1 MVRLGFIIGFIATIG
16 VLLSGLAAYRV
27 HEQELTV
34 NGIAIARAIDVHAS
48 LVQDRLTEREL
59 LARVASGLF
68 RTPSVVKANMLQP
81 LRSSIYAFKT
91 DFVVAGWIARLK
103 PAELDAARAQLASA
117 GFPNP
122 AIRSDDDKPLG
133 TGAPDQPID
142 VLMDVEPRNKE
153 TAGLAG
159 RSYDQHPILGPM
171 LAQAMDSGKPVA
183 SDPLPLLR
191 SDGPIGLVLAAP
203 VLQEGEA
210 QPAGF
215 VTFSYELAP
224 LMLANDDLSLFSVV
238 LRDPR
243 NPEVE
248 LIANHQGSV
257 SSRLTAAD
265 GPPPSMVRTV
275 TFGGRDWSLGY
286 YAKTNAVK
294 RAEETAVVVA
304 AIGLALT
311 AIICGL
317 FGYVAYNNLRL
328 SREIQVRI
336 GFERRL
342 TAVIDE
348 LNHRVKNI
356 LAVIQSIVTRTLR
369 HGSDIDVA
377 RELLIGRIH
386 AMSNVVSLL
395 SESQWQGVKLKGL
408 FEARAIP
415 HAERIAV
422 SGPDIAVS
430 ARAAQSLSLLFFELA
445 SHSDEGL
452 SLVGKHPHIVA
463 HWDVTGEEPD
473 TIFHFRWEE
482 FNTSEATRRA
492 DSDFGLILLDR
503 VAPEALG
510 GVSKRYF
517 TDVSYV
523 YELTAPMETVVDMTE
538 RDRTEQFA
546 IAPRRAAM
554 TGQPSSLRKQALPY
568 HAMSEVGKGWS
579 DADYHNDWGY
589 GPACAGTTNINRSS
603 ASAATQSTP
612 QSKLEVL
619 RRLRSS
625 Q

>member
-1 MVRLGFIIGFIATIG
+1 MVRLGFITGFIALIG

-27 HEQELTV
+27 HDQELTV
-34 NGIAIARAIDVHAS
+34 EGIALARAIDVNAS

-68 RTPSVVKANMLQP
+68 RSPSVVKANMLQP

-91 DFVVAGWIARLK
+91 DFVLAGWVARLR
-103 PAELDAARAQLASA
+103 PEELEAARAQLANA

-122 AIRSDDDKPLG
+122 TIRNFDDTPLDLAAITHPVE
-133 TGAPDQPID
+133 
-142 VLMDVEPRNKE
+142 VLMDVEPRSDQAKD
-153 TAGLAG
+153 LAG
-159 RSYDQHPILGPM
+159 RTLDQHPILGPM
-171 LAQAMDSGKPVA
+171 LMRAMTENKSVA
-183 SDPLPLLR
+183 SNPMPLLR
-191 SDGPIGLVLAAP
+191 PDGPIGLVLAAP

-210 QPAGF
+210 QAAGF

-224 LMLANDDLSLFSVV
+224 LMLANDDLSLFSVA
-238 LRDPR
+238 LKDPDTDNGELVANDQGLVVSR
-243 NPEVE
+243 TANP
-248 LIANHQGSV
+248 Q
-257 SSRLTAAD
+257 TAA
-265 GPPPSMVRTV
+265 SAVTRTV
-275 TFGGRDWSLGY
+275 AFGGRDWSLTY
-286 YAKTNAVK
+286 YAKTDATL
-294 RAEETAVVVA
+294 RARQTAAIVA

-311 AIICGL
+311 AIVCGL

-328 SREIQVRI
+328 SREIQARI

-356 LAVIQSIVTRTLR
+356 LAVIQSIITRTLR

-415 HAERIAV
+415 HADRIAIT
-422 SGPDIAVS
+422 GPDITVS

-452 SLVGKHPHIVA
+452 SLVGKHPHIMA
-463 HWDVTGEEPD
+463 HWEVNGEKAD
-473 TIFHFRWEE
+473 AIFHFRWEE
-482 FNTSEATRRA
+482 FNTSAATRRA
-492 DSDFGLILLDR
+492 DSDFGVILLDR

-510 GVSKRYF
+510 GTSKRYF

-523 YELTAPMETVVDMTE
+523 YELTAPMDTVVDMSE
-538 RDRTEQFA
+538 RDRTEQFS
-546 IAPRRAAM
+546 APLKPVR
-554 TGQPSSLRKQALPY
+554 
-568 HAMSEVGKGWS
+568 
-579 DADYHNDWGY
+579 
-589 GPACAGTTNINRSS
+589 
-603 ASAATQSTP
+603 
-612 QSKLEVL
+612 
-619 RRLRSS
+619 
-625 Q
+625 

>member
-1 MVRLGFIIGFIATIG
+1 MVRLGFIIGFIGLIG
-16 VLLSGLAAYRV
+16 VLFSGLAAYRV
-27 HEQELTV
+27 HNQELMLE
-34 NGIAIARAIDVHAS
+34 GIAMARAIDVHAT

-68 RTPSVVKANMLQP
+68 RAPSVIKANMLQP

-91 DFVVAGWIARLK
+91 DFVVASWFARLQ
-103 PAELDAARAQLASA
+103 PNELDAASRELANEK
-117 GFPNP
+117 FPNP
-122 AIRSDDDKPLG
+122 AIRSFD
-133 TGAPDQPID
+133 DQPLDVRSLDRAED
-142 VLMDVEPRNKE
+142 VLMDVEPRNAD
-153 TAGLAG
+153 TTGFPG
-159 RSYDQHPILGPM
+159 RSYDRHPILGPM
-171 LAQAMDSGKPVA
+171 FERAMAEGKPVA
-183 SDPLPLLR
+183 SDPMPLLR
-191 SDGPIGLVLAAP
+191 ADGSVGIVLAAP
-203 VLQEGEA
+203 VLQESGT
-210 QPAGF
+210 QTAGF
-215 VTFSYELAP
+215 VTFSYDLAP
-224 LMLANDDLSLFSVV
+224 LMLFNDDLSLFSVV
-238 LRDPR
+238 LKDPR
-243 NPEVE
+243 NVGQE
-248 LIANHQGSV
+248 LIAISRDNIVSRVVGSE
-257 SSRLTAAD
+257 SAA
-265 GPPPSMVRTV
+265 PSMVRKV
-275 TFGGRDWSLGY
+275 GFGGRDWSLAY
-286 YAKTNAVK
+286 YARNSAVT
-294 RAEETAVVVA
+294 RAQQTAAIVA

-311 AIICGL
+311 GIVCGL

-422 SGPDIAVS
+422 SGPDIVVS

-463 HWDVTGEEPD
+463 HWEVTGEEPGS
-473 TIFHFRWEE
+473 IFSFRWEE

-510 GVSKRYF
+510 GASKRYF

-523 YELTAPMETVVDMTE
+523 YELTAPMDTVVDMTE
-538 RDRTEQFA
+538 RDRTEQLS
-546 IAPRRAAM
+546 APVTRGR
-554 TGQPSSLRKQALPY
+554 
-568 HAMSEVGKGWS
+568 
-579 DADYHNDWGY
+579 
-589 GPACAGTTNINRSS
+589 
-603 ASAATQSTP
+603 
-612 QSKLEVL
+612 
-619 RRLRSS
+619 
-625 Q
+625 

>member
-1 MVRLGFIIGFIATIG
+1 MLRFIAAAAVAKYLSIFVANTSSLSERVVRLGLITGFIALIG
-16 VLLSGLAAYRV
+16 VLFSGLAAYRV
-27 HEQELTV
+27 HDQELTV
-34 NGIAIARAIDVHAS
+34 DGIALARAIDVHAS

-68 RTPSVVKANMLQP
+68 RSPSVIKANMLQP

-91 DFVVAGWIARLK
+91 DFVVASWIARLQ
-103 PAELDAARAQLASA
+103 PEELEAAHAELAAA

-122 AIRSDDDKPLG
+122 TIRSFDDAPLD
-133 TGAPDQPID
+133 TPTLQRPLD
-142 VLMDVEPRNKE
+142 VLMDVEPRNQE
-153 TAGLAG
+153 MSAFPG
-159 RSYDQHPILGPM
+159 RCFDQHPILGPM
-171 LAQAMDSGKPVA
+171 LAMAMAAGKPVA
-183 SDPLPLLR
+183 SDPVPLLR

-203 VLQEGEA
+203 VLQNGDA
-210 QPAGF
+210 SPAGF

-238 LRDPR
+238 LKDPR
-243 NPEVE
+243 SDNGE
-248 LIANHQGSV
+248 LIENDRGVVISRTTSPQGPTPSV
-257 SSRLTAAD
+257 T
-265 GPPPSMVRTV
+265 RTV

-286 YAKTNAVK
+286 YAKTNTVT
-294 RAEETAVVVA
+294 RARQTATIVA

-311 AIICGL
+311 TIVCGL

-422 SGPDIAVS
+422 SGPDITVS

-463 HWDVTGEEPD
+463 HWEVTGEESGP
-473 TIFHFRWEE
+473 IFYFRWEE
-482 FNTSEATRRA
+482 FNTSAATRRA
-492 DSDFGLILLDR
+492 DSDFGVILLDR

-510 GVSKRYF
+510 GTSKRYF

-523 YELTAPMETVVDMTE
+523 YELTAPMETVVDMSE
-538 RDRTEQFA
+538 RDRTEQFS
-546 IAPRRAAM
+546 APLK
-554 TGQPSSLRKQALPY
+554 P
-568 HAMSEVGKGWS
+568 VG
-579 DADYHNDWGY
+579 
-589 GPACAGTTNINRSS
+589 
-603 ASAATQSTP
+603 
-612 QSKLEVL
+612 
-619 RRLRSS
+619 
-625 Q
+625 

>member
-1 MVRLGFIIGFIATIG
+1 MVRLGFIIGFIALIG

-27 HEQELTV
+27 HDQELTV
-34 NGIAIARAIDVHAS
+34 DGIAMARAIDVHAS

-68 RTPSVVKANMLQP
+68 HTPSVIKANMLQP

-91 DFVVAGWIARLK
+91 DFVVAAWIARLK
-103 PAELDAARAQLASA
+103 PSELDAARAELASA
-117 GFPNP
+117 GFSNP
-122 AIRSDDDKPLG
+122 TIRNFDDKPRDTRSL
-133 TGAPDQPID
+133 DKPID
-142 VLMDVEPRNKE
+142 VLMDVEPRNAE
-153 TAGLAG
+153 TMTFPG
-159 RSYDQHPILGPM
+159 RSLDQHPILGPM
-171 LAQAMDSGKPVA
+171 FTRAMTDGKPVA
-183 SDPLPLLR
+183 SDPIPVLR
-191 SDGPIGLVLAAP
+191 RDGPIGLVLAAP
-203 VLQEGEA
+203 VLQDGGA
-210 QPAGF
+210 SPAGF

-238 LRDPR
+238 LKDPR
-243 NPEVE
+243 STDGE
-248 LIANHQGSV
+248 LIANDQGIV
-257 SSRLTAAD
+257 TSRTVNPD
-265 GPPPSMVRTV
+265 GPPPSATRTV

-286 YAKTNAVK
+286 YAKTNALK
-294 RAEETAVVVA
+294 RAQQTAAVVA

-311 AIICGL
+311 GIVCGL

-463 HWDVTGEEPD
+463 HWEVTGEDPD
-473 TIFHFRWEE
+473 TTFHFRWEE
-482 FNTSEATRRA
+482 FNTSAATRRE
-492 DSDFGLILLDR
+492 DSDFGVILLDR

-510 GVSKRYF
+510 GISKRYF

-523 YELTAPMETVVDMTE
+523 YELTAPMETVVDLTE
-538 RDRTEQFA
+538 RDRTEQLS
-546 IAPRRAAM
+546 RR
-554 TGQPSSLRKQALPY
+554 
-568 HAMSEVGKGWS
+568 
-579 DADYHNDWGY
+579 
-589 GPACAGTTNINRSS
+589 
-603 ASAATQSTP
+603 
-612 QSKLEVL
+612 
-619 RRLRSS
+619 
-625 Q
+625 

>member
-1 MVRLGFIIGFIATIG
+1 VVRLGFIIGFIALIG
-16 VLLSGLAAYRV
+16 VSLSGLAAWRV
-27 HEQELTV
+27 HDQELAV
-34 NGIAIARAIDVHAS
+34 DGIALARAIDVHAS

-68 RTPSVVKANMLQP
+68 RAPSVIKANMLQP

-91 DFVVAGWIARLK
+91 DFVVASWIARLK
-103 PAELDAARAQLASA
+103 PSELDAARAELAGA

-122 AIRSDDDKPLG
+122 TIRNFDDTPLPAG
-133 TGAPDQPID
+133 SFDRSLD
-142 VLMDVEPRNKE
+142 VLMDVEPRNTE
-153 TAGLAG
+153 TMAFAG
-159 RSYDQHPILGPM
+159 RALDRQPILGPT
-171 LAQAMDSGKPVA
+171 LAQAMTDGKPVA
-183 SDPLPLLR
+183 SDPITLLR
-191 SDGPIGLVLAAP
+191 ANGPVGLVLAAP
-203 VLQEGEA
+203 VLQDGDDA
-210 QPAGF
+210 APAGF

-224 LMLANDDLSLFSVV
+224 LMLANDDLSLFAVV
-238 LRDPR
+238 LKDPR
-243 NPEVE
+243 SADGE
-248 LIANHQGSV
+248 LIADHQGIVTTRTV
-257 SSRLTAAD
+257 SQQ
-265 GPPPSMVRTV
+265 GPAPSMMRTV
-275 TFGGRDWSLGY
+275 MFGGRDWSLGY
-286 YAKTNAVK
+286 YAKTNASM
-294 RAEETAVVVA
+294 RAQQTAGIVA
-304 AIGLALT
+304 AIGIALT
-311 AIICGL
+311 GIICGL
-317 FGYVAYNNLRL
+317 FGYVAYNTLRL

-369 HGSDIDVA
+369 HGSDIDIA

-463 HWDVTGEEPD
+463 HWEVSGEAPD
-473 TIFHFRWEE
+473 TILFHFRWEE
-482 FNTSEATRRA
+482 FNTSAATRRE

-510 GVSKRYF
+510 GVSKRFF

-523 YELTAPMETVVDMTE
+523 YELTAPMETVIDMTE
-538 RDRTEQFA
+538 RDRTEQLS
-546 IAPRRAAM
+546 APV
-554 TGQPSSLRKQALPY
+554 K
-568 HAMSEVGKGWS
+568 KG
-579 DADYHNDWGY
+579 
-589 GPACAGTTNINRSS
+589 R
-603 ASAATQSTP
+603 
-612 QSKLEVL
+612 
-619 RRLRSS
+619 
-625 Q
+625 

>member
-1 MVRLGFIIGFIATIG
+1 VVRLGFIIGFIALIG

-27 HEQELTV
+27 HDQELALD
-34 NGIAIARAIDVHAS
+34 GIAMARAIDVHAS

-68 RTPSVVKANMLQP
+68 RAPSVIKANMLQP

-91 DFVVAGWIARLK
+91 DFVVANWVARLK
-103 PAELDAARAQLASA
+103 PGELEAAQAELGSA
-117 GFPNP
+117 GFSNP
-122 AIRSDDDKPLG
+122 KIRSFEDQPLD
-133 TGAPDQPID
+133 TRALDQPID
-142 VLMDVEPRNKE
+142 VLMDVEPRNAE
-153 TAGLAG
+153 TMDFPG
-159 RSYDQHPILGPM
+159 RSLDQDPTLGPM
-171 LAQAMDSGKPVA
+171 LARALADGKPVA
-183 SDPLPLLR
+183 SDPVPLLR
-191 SDGPIGLVLAAP
+191 PNGPIGLVLAAP
-203 VLQEGEA
+203 VLQESAA

-224 LMLANDDLSLFSVV
+224 LMLTNDDLSLFSVV
-238 LRDPR
+238 LKDPR
-243 NPEVE
+243 NPNGE
-248 LIANHQGSV
+248 LIANDQGIV
-257 SSRLTAAD
+257 ASRAASPD
-265 GPPPSMVRTV
+265 GPAPSMTRTV

-286 YAKTNAVK
+286 YAKTNALR
-294 RAEETAVVVA
+294 RAQQTAAVVA

-311 AIICGL
+311 GIICGL

-369 HGSDIDVA
+369 HGADIDVA

-463 HWDVTGEEPD
+463 HWEVTGEDPD
-473 TIFHFRWEE
+473 TTFNFRWEE
-482 FNTSEATRRA
+482 FNTSAATRRE
-492 DSDFGLILLDR
+492 DSDFGVILLDR

-510 GVSKRYF
+510 GISKRYF

-546 IAPRRAAM
+546 VPAKSRR
-554 TGQPSSLRKQALPY
+554 
-568 HAMSEVGKGWS
+568 
-579 DADYHNDWGY
+579 
-589 GPACAGTTNINRSS
+589 
-603 ASAATQSTP
+603 
-612 QSKLEVL
+612 
-619 RRLRSS
+619 
-625 Q
+625 

>member
-1 MVRLGFIIGFIATIG
+1 VVRLGFIIGFIAFIG

-27 HEQELTV
+27 HDQELTV
-34 NGIAIARAIDVHAS
+34 EGIALARAIDVHAS

-68 RTPSVVKANMLQP
+68 HAPSVIKADMLQP
-81 LRSSIYAFKT
+81 LRTSIYAFKT
-91 DFVVAGWIARLK
+91 DFVVAGWIARLQ
-103 PAELDAARAQLASA
+103 PGELAAARKELASA
-117 GFPNP
+117 GFSDPT
-122 AIRSDDDKPLG
+122 IRSFDDSPRDTQSL
-133 TGAPDQPID
+133 DEPID
-142 VLMDVEPRNKE
+142 VLMDVEPRNAL
-153 TAGLAG
+153 TIAFPG
-159 RSYDQHPILGPM
+159 RSFDQQPILGPM
-171 LAQAMDSGKPVA
+171 FAQAMTNGKPVA
-183 SDPLPLLR
+183 SDPLPLMR
-191 SDGPIGLVLAAP
+191 PDGPMGIVLAAP
-203 VLQEGEA
+203 VLQEGDTS
-210 QPAGF
+210 PVGF

-238 LRDPR
+238 LKDPR
-243 NPEVE
+243 SADSE
-248 LIANHQGSV
+248 LIANDQGIV
-257 SSRLTAAD
+257 TSRTATHD
-265 GPPPSMVRTV
+265 GPPPSMTRTV

-286 YAKTNAVK
+286 YAKINAAR
-294 RAEETAVVVA
+294 RANQTAAIVA

-311 AIICGL
+311 GIVGGL

-463 HWDVTGEEPD
+463 HWEVTGEDPES
-473 TIFHFRWEE
+473 TFHFRWEE
-482 FNTSEATRRA
+482 FNTSAATRRE
-492 DSDFGLILLDR
+492 DSDFGVILLDR

-510 GVSKRYF
+510 GTSKRYF

-523 YELTAPMETVVDMTE
+523 YELTAPMETVIDMTE
-538 RDRTEQFA
+538 RDRTEQLSVMPKA
-546 IAPRRAAM
+546 VR
-554 TGQPSSLRKQALPY
+554 
-568 HAMSEVGKGWS
+568 
-579 DADYHNDWGY
+579 
-589 GPACAGTTNINRSS
+589 
-603 ASAATQSTP
+603 
-612 QSKLEVL
+612 
-619 RRLRSS
+619 
-625 Q
+625 

>member
-1 MVRLGFIIGFIATIG
+1 VVRLGFIIGLIALIG
-16 VLLSGLAAYRV
+16 ALLSGLAAYRV
-27 HEQELTV
+27 HEQELAID
-34 NGIAIARAIDVHAS
+34 GIALARAIDVHAS

-68 RTPSVVKANMLQP
+68 RAPSVIKANMLQP

-91 DFVVAGWIARLK
+91 DFVIAAWIARLK
-103 PAELDAARAQLASA
+103 PAELDAASKELAAA

-122 AIRSDDDKPLG
+122 AIRSYDDKPIDTHAINKPL
-133 TGAPDQPID
+133 D
-142 VLMDVEPRNKE
+142 VLMDLEPRNNV
-153 TAGLAG
+153 TRTFAG
-159 RSYDQHPILGPM
+159 RAVDDYPAVGAM
-171 LAQAMDSGKPVA
+171 LSRAAIEGKPIA
-183 SDPLPLLR
+183 SDPFNLLR
-191 SDGPIGLVLAAP
+191 PDGPIGLALAAP
-203 VLQEGEA
+203 VVQEGA
-210 QPAGF
+210 SAPAGF

-224 LMLANDDLSLFSVV
+224 LMLTNDDLSLFSVA
-238 LRDPR
+238 LKDPR
-243 NPEVE
+243 SADAE
-248 LIANHQGSV
+248 LVANDRGVV
-257 SSRLTAAD
+257 SSRQVTADA
-265 GPPPSMVRTV
+265 PAPSAVRPV
-275 TFGGRDWSLGY
+275 TFGNRDWSLSY
-286 YAKTNAVK
+286 YAKTNAAR
-294 RAEETAVVVA
+294 RAEQTAAIVG

-311 AIICGL
+311 GIVCGL

-386 AMSNVVSLL
+386 AMANVVSLL
-395 SESQWQGVKLKGL
+395 SESQWQGVKLRGL

-415 HAERIAV
+415 HADRIAV

-463 HWDVTGEEPD
+463 KWEITGEGPD
-473 TIFHFRWEE
+473 AVFTFRWEE

-510 GVSKRYF
+510 GTSKRYF
-517 TDVSYV
+517 TDASYV
-523 YELTAPMETVVDMTE
+523 YELTAPMETVVDMNE
-538 RDRTEQFA
+538 RDRTEQ
-546 IAPRRAAM
+546 ISAPVR
-554 TGQPSSLRKQALPY
+554 TGR
-568 HAMSEVGKGWS
+568 
-579 DADYHNDWGY
+579 
-589 GPACAGTTNINRSS
+589 
-603 ASAATQSTP
+603 
-612 QSKLEVL
+612 
-619 RRLRSS
+619 
-625 Q
+625 

>member
-1 MVRLGFIIGFIATIG
+1 MVRLGFIIGFIALVG

-27 HEQELTV
+27 HDQELTV
-34 NGIAIARAIDVHAS
+34 DGIALARAIDVHAS

-68 RTPSVVKANMLQP
+68 RVPSVIKANMLQP
-81 LRSSIYAFKT
+81 LRSSIYTFKT
-91 DFVVAGWIARLK
+91 DFVVASWIARLK
-103 PAELDAARAQLASA
+103 PDELEAARAELASS

-122 AIRSDDDKPLG
+122 TIRRFDDQPLD
-133 TGAPDQPID
+133 PQSLDQPID
-142 VLMDVEPRNKE
+142 VVMDVEPKSAE
-153 TAGLAG
+153 TMAFPG
-159 RSYDQHPILGPM
+159 RSYDQNSVLGPT
-171 LAQAMDSGKPVA
+171 LARAMSEAKPVA
-183 SDPLPLLR
+183 SDPIPLLR
-191 SDGPIGLVLAAP
+191 PNGPIGLVLAAP
-203 VLQEGEA
+203 VLQEGVA
-210 QPAGF
+210 APAGF

-224 LMLANDDLSLFSVV
+224 LMLTNDDLSLFSVV
-238 LRDPR
+238 LKDPRDP
-243 NPEVE
+243 NSE
-248 LIANHQGSV
+248 LIANDRGVVTTRTITQEM
-257 SSRLTAAD
+257 
-265 GPPPSMVRTV
+265 PPPSIIRTV

-286 YAKTNAVK
+286 YAKTNAAI
-294 RAEETAVVVA
+294 RAQQTAAVVA

-311 AIICGL
+311 GIVCGL

-463 HWDVTGEEPD
+463 HWEVTGEDND
-473 TIFHFRWEE
+473 TTFRFRWEE
-482 FNTSEATRRA
+482 FNTSAATRRE

-510 GVSKRYF
+510 GTSKRYF

-523 YELTAPMETVVDMTE
+523 YELIAPMETVVDMTE
-538 RDRTEQFA
+538 RDRTEQFS
-546 IAPRRAAM
+546 APLKPGR
-554 TGQPSSLRKQALPY
+554 
-568 HAMSEVGKGWS
+568 
-579 DADYHNDWGY
+579 
-589 GPACAGTTNINRSS
+589 
-603 ASAATQSTP
+603 
-612 QSKLEVL
+612 
-619 RRLRSS
+619 
-625 Q
+625 

>member
-1 MVRLGFIIGFIATIG
+1 MVRLGFIIGLIALIG
-16 VLLSGLAAYRV
+16 VSLSGLAAYRI
-27 HEQELTV
+27 HDQELTV
-34 NGIAIARAIDVHAS
+34 DGIALARAIDVHAS

-68 RTPSVVKANMLQP
+68 RTPSVIKANMLEP

-91 DFVVAGWIARLK
+91 DFVVASWVARLK
-103 PAELDAARAQLASA
+103 PSDLEAAHAELEST
-117 GFPNP
+117 GFSNP
-122 AIRSDDDKPLG
+122 TIRNFDDSPMDTQSLDK
-133 TGAPDQPID
+133 PID
-142 VLMDVEPRNKE
+142 VLMDLEPRDAE
-153 TAGLAG
+153 TSAFPG
-159 RSYDQHPILGPM
+159 RSLDQSPILGPM
-171 LAQAMDSGKPVA
+171 FAQAMTDGKPVA
-183 SDPLPLLR
+183 SDPIPLLR
-191 SDGPIGLVLAAP
+191 SDGPVGLVLAAP
-203 VLQEGEA
+203 VLQAGDDP
-210 QPAGF
+210 PAGF

-224 LMLANDDLSLFSVV
+224 LMLTNDDMSLFSVV
-238 LRDPR
+238 LKDPR
-243 NPEVE
+243 SSGGE
-248 LIANHQGSV
+248 LVANDQGV
-257 SSRLTAAD
+257 VTSRPASAQ
-265 GPPPSMVRTV
+265 GPAPSMTRTV

-286 YAKTNAVK
+286 YAKTNAVR
-294 RAEETAVVVA
+294 RAQQTAAIVA

-311 AIICGL
+311 SIVCGL

-369 HGSDIDVA
+369 HGADVDIA

-395 SESQWQGVKLKGL
+395 SESQWQGVKLRGL

-463 HWDVTGEEPD
+463 HWEVAGEPSEA
-473 TIFHFRWEE
+473 TFHFRWEE
-482 FNTSEATRRA
+482 FNTSAATRRE
-492 DSDFGLILLDR
+492 DSDFGVILLDR

-510 GVSKRYF
+510 GTSKRYF

-523 YELTAPMETVVDMTE
+523 YELTAPMETVIDMTE
-538 RDRTEQFA
+538 RDRTEQLS
-546 IAPRRAAM
+546 APPKAVR
-554 TGQPSSLRKQALPY
+554 
-568 HAMSEVGKGWS
+568 
-579 DADYHNDWGY
+579 
-589 GPACAGTTNINRSS
+589 
-603 ASAATQSTP
+603 
-612 QSKLEVL
+612 
-619 RRLRSS
+619 
-625 Q
+625 

>member
-1 MVRLGFIIGFIATIG
+1 MAVSAAVRWLFSLFANAFCLSERVVRLGLITGFIALIG

-27 HEQELTV
+27 HDQELTV
-34 NGIAIARAIDVHAS
+34 DGIALARAIDVHAS

-59 LARVASGLF
+59 LARVAAGLF
-68 RTPSVVKANMLQP
+68 RSPSVIKANMLQP

-91 DFVVAGWIARLK
+91 DFVVASWIARLR
-103 PAELDAARAQLASA
+103 PEELEAAHTELANA

-122 AIRSDDDKPLG
+122 NIRNYDDTPLQSS
-133 TGAPDQPID
+133 TLSQP
-142 VLMDVEPRNKE
+142 VNLVMDVEPRNAE
-153 TAGLAG
+153 TMGFPG
-159 RSYDQHPILGPM
+159 RCLDQNPVLGPM
-171 LAQAMDSGKPVA
+171 LARAMSELTPVA

-191 SDGPIGLVLAAP
+191 KDGPVGLVLAAP
-203 VLQEGEA
+203 VLQNNGA

-215 VTFSYELAP
+215 VTFAYELAP
-224 LMLANDDLSLFSVV
+224 LMLTNDDLSLFSVA
-238 LRDPR
+238 LKDPR
-243 NPEVE
+243 SDDGE
-248 LIANHQGSV
+248 LIANDRGSV
-257 SSRLTAAD
+257 ISRSA
-265 GPPPSMVRTV
+265 GPQGPVV
-275 TFGGRDWSLGY
+275 TRKVLFGGRDWTLTY
-286 YAKTNAVK
+286 YAKTNTMN
-294 RAEETAVVVA
+294 RARQTAAIVA

-311 AIICGL
+311 TIICGL

-369 HGSDIDVA
+369 HGANIDTA

-395 SESQWQGVKLKGL
+395 SESQWQGVNLKGL

-415 HAERIAV
+415 YAERIAI
-422 SGPDIAVS
+422 SGPDITVS

-463 HWDVTGEEPD
+463 HWEVTGEEPD
-473 TIFHFRWEE
+473 SVFYFRWEE
-482 FNTSEATRRA
+482 FNTSEATRRP

-510 GVSKRYF
+510 GTSKRYF

-523 YELTAPMETVVDMTE
+523 YELTAPMETVIDMSE
-538 RDRTEQFA
+538 RDRTEQFS
-546 IAPRRAAM
+546 APLKPM
-554 TGQPSSLRKQALPY
+554 HQ
-568 HAMSEVGKGWS
+568 
-579 DADYHNDWGY
+579 
-589 GPACAGTTNINRSS
+589 
-603 ASAATQSTP
+603 
-612 QSKLEVL
+612 
-619 RRLRSS
+619 
-625 Q
+625 

>member
-1 MVRLGFIIGFIATIG
+1 VVRLGFITGFIALIG

-27 HEQELTV
+27 HDQELIV
-34 NGIAIARAIDVHAS
+34 NGIALARAIDVHAS
-48 LVQDRLTEREL
+48 LVQDRLTDREL

-68 RTPSVVKANMLQP
+68 RSPSVIKANMLQP

-91 DFVVAGWIARLK
+91 DFVVAGWIARLR
-103 PAELDAARAQLASA
+103 PDELQAAHDELATA
-117 GFPNP
+117 GFPDP
-122 AIRSDDDKPLG
+122 TIRRFDDAPLDIASL
-133 TGAPDQPID
+133 TRPVD
-142 VLMDVEPRNKE
+142 VLMDVEPRNDQTK
-153 TAGLAG
+153 AFAG
-159 RSYDQHPILGPM
+159 RTLDQQPVLGPM
-171 LAQAMDSGKPVA
+171 LARAQAETKPVA
-183 SDPLPLLR
+183 SDPLPLLHP
-191 SDGPIGLVLAAP
+191 DGPVGIVLAAP
-203 VLQEGEA
+203 VLQENEA

-224 LMLANDDLSLFSVV
+224 LMLANDDLSLFSVA
-238 LRDPR
+238 LQDP
-243 NPEVE
+243 
-248 LIANHQGSV
+248 HDDDQQ
-257 SSRLTAAD
+257 LTATEHGLVISRITSEQGAT
-265 GPPPSMVRTV
+265 PPV
-275 TFGGRDWSLGY
+275 TRKVSFGDRDWSLHY
-286 YAKTNAVK
+286 YAKTNAVN
-294 RAEETAVVVA
+294 RARQTAAIVA

-311 AIICGL
+311 AIVCGL

-415 HAERIAV
+415 HAERIAI
-422 SGPDIAVS
+422 SGPEITVS

-463 HWDVTGEEPD
+463 HWEVSGEEPD
-473 TIFHFRWEE
+473 ANFHFRWEE
-482 FNTSEATRRA
+482 FNTSAATRRA
-492 DSDFGLILLDR
+492 DSDFGVILLDR

-510 GVSKRYF
+510 GMSKRYF

-523 YELTAPMETVVDMTE
+523 YELTAPMQTVVDMSE
-538 RDRTEQFA
+538 RDRTEQFS
-546 IAPRRAAM
+546 APLKPI
-554 TGQPSSLRKQALPY
+554 G
-568 HAMSEVGKGWS
+568 
-579 DADYHNDWGY
+579 
-589 GPACAGTTNINRSS
+589 
-603 ASAATQSTP
+603 
-612 QSKLEVL
+612 
-619 RRLRSS
+619 
-625 Q
+625 

>member
-1 MVRLGFIIGFIATIG
+1 MVRLGFIIGFIALIG

-27 HEQELTV
+27 HDQELTLE
-34 NGIAIARAIDVHAS
+34 GIAMARAIDVHAS

-68 RTPSVVKANMLQP
+68 HAPSVIKADMLQP
-81 LRSSIYAFKT
+81 LRASIYAFKT
-91 DFVVAGWIARLK
+91 DFVVASWIARLK
-103 PAELDAARAQLASA
+103 PNELDAARAELVKA
-117 GFPNP
+117 GFPDP
-122 AIRSDDDKPLG
+122 TIRSYNDSPRDTRSL
-133 TGAPDQPID
+133 TQPID
-142 VLMDVEPRNKE
+142 VVMDVEPRNDK
-153 TAGLAG
+153 TMAFPG
-159 RSYDQHPILGPM
+159 RSLDQNPILGSM
-171 LAQAMDSGKPVA
+171 FTQAMAGGKPVA
-183 SDPLPLLR
+183 SDPISLTRP
-191 SDGPIGLVLAAP
+191 DGPVGIVLAAP
-203 VLQEGEA
+203 VLQDGGTA
-210 QPAGF
+210 PAGF

-224 LMLANDDLSLFSVV
+224 LMLTNDDLSLFSVV
-238 LRDPR
+238 LKDPR
-243 NPEVE
+243 TANSE
-248 LIANHQGSV
+248 LIANDQGIV
-257 SSRLTAAD
+257 ASRIANPE
-265 GPPPSMVRTV
+265 GPAPSATRTV
-275 TFGGRDWSLGY
+275 TFGGRDWSLSY

-294 RAEETAVVVA
+294 RAEQTAAIVA
-304 AIGLALT
+304 SIGLALT
-311 AIICGL
+311 GIICGL

-369 HGSDIDVA
+369 HGADIDVA

-422 SGPDIAVS
+422 SGPDISVS

-463 HWDVTGEEPD
+463 HWEVTGEEPE
-473 TIFHFRWEE
+473 TTFHFRWEE
-482 FNTSEATRRA
+482 FNTSAATRRE
-492 DSDFGLILLDR
+492 DTDFGVILLDR

-510 GVSKRYF
+510 GTSQRYF

-538 RDRTEQFA
+538 RDRTEQFK
-546 IAPRRAAM
+546 APVKRTR
-554 TGQPSSLRKQALPY
+554 
-568 HAMSEVGKGWS
+568 
-579 DADYHNDWGY
+579 
-589 GPACAGTTNINRSS
+589 
-603 ASAATQSTP
+603 
-612 QSKLEVL
+612 
-619 RRLRSS
+619 
-625 Q
+625 

>member
-1 MVRLGFIIGFIATIG
+1 VVRLGFIIGFIATIG

-68 RTPSVVKANMLQP
+68 RAPSVIKANMLQP

-103 PAELDAARAQLASA
+103 PTELGAARAELASA

-122 AIRSDDDKPLG
+122 EIRSYDDKPLDK
-133 TGAPDQPID
+133 ALAQPID
-142 VLMDVEPRNKE
+142 VLMDVEPRNEK
-153 TAGLAG
+153 TLGLAG
-159 RSYDQHPILGPM
+159 RSFDREPILGSM

-191 SDGPIGLVLAAP
+191 PDGPIGLVLAAP

-215 VTFSYELAP
+215 VIFAYELAP

-238 LRDPR
+238 LKDPR
-243 NPEVE
+243 SQDVE
-248 LIANHQGSV
+248 LIADHQGNV
-257 SSRLTAAD
+257 ATRLASPE
-265 GPPPSMVRTV
+265 GPPSMMRTV

-286 YAKTNAVK
+286 YAKTNTVK
-294 RAEETAVVVA
+294 RAEETAAVVA

-369 HGSDIDVA
+369 HGSNIDVA

-415 HAERIAV
+415 HAERISV

-546 IAPRRAAM
+546 MPPW
-554 TGQPSSLRKQALPY
+554 GGSRKARP
-568 HAMSEVGKGWS
+568 
-579 DADYHNDWGY
+579 
-589 GPACAGTTNINRSS
+589 
-603 ASAATQSTP
+603 
-612 QSKLEVL
+612 
-619 RRLRSS
+619 
-625 Q
+625 

>member
-1 MVRLGFIIGFIATIG
+1 MVRLGFIIGFIALIG

-27 HEQELTV
+27 FDQETAIDR
-34 NGIAIARAIDVHAS
+34 IALARAIDVHAS

-68 RTPSVVKANMLQP
+68 RAPGVMKANMLQP

-91 DFVVAGWIARLK
+91 DFMVAGWIARLR
-103 PAELDAARAQLASA
+103 PDELEAARKELASA

-122 AIRSDDDKPLG
+122 AIRGFDDKPLD
-133 TGAPDQPID
+133 PRSLSRPID
-142 VLMDVEPRNKE
+142 VLMDVEPRNNE
-153 TAGLAG
+153 TMAFAG
-159 RSYDQHPILGPM
+159 RSYDQEPILGPM
-171 LAQAMDSGKPVA
+171 LARAMAEGKPVA
-183 SDPLPLLR
+183 SDPLRLLR
-191 SDGPIGLVLAAP
+191 HDGPIGLVLATP
-203 VLQEGEA
+203 VLQQGDA
-210 QPAGF
+210 SPAGF

-224 LMLANDDLSLFSVV
+224 LMLANDEMSLFSVV
-238 LRDPR
+238 LKDPR
-243 NPEVE
+243 DTGSE
-248 LIANHQGSV
+248 LIANDRGIV
-257 SSRLTAAD
+257 TSRAASQEAR
-265 GPPPSMVRTV
+265 PPSSVRTV
-275 TFGGRDWSLGY
+275 AFGGRDWSLGY
-286 YAKTNAVK
+286 YAKTNALI
-294 RAEETAVVVA
+294 RAQQTAAIVA

-311 AIICGL
+311 GIVCGL

-336 GFERRL
+336 GFEHRL

-463 HWDVTGEEPD
+463 HWEVTGDEPD
-473 TIFHFRWEE
+473 TTFHFRWEE
-482 FNTSEATRRA
+482 FNTSAATRRE
-492 DSDFGLILLDR
+492 DSDFGVILLDR

-510 GVSKRYF
+510 GISKRYF

-523 YELTAPMETVVDMTE
+523 YELTAPMQTVIDMTE
-538 RDRTEQFA
+538 RDRTEQLS
-546 IAPRRAAM
+546 APPR
-554 TGQPSSLRKQALPY
+554 TGR
-568 HAMSEVGKGWS
+568 
-579 DADYHNDWGY
+579 
-589 GPACAGTTNINRSS
+589 
-603 ASAATQSTP
+603 
-612 QSKLEVL
+612 
-619 RRLRSS
+619 
-625 Q
+625 

>member
-1 MVRLGFIIGFIATIG
+1 M
-16 VLLSGLAAYRV
+16 
-27 HEQELTV
+27 
-34 NGIAIARAIDVHAS
+34 HAS

-68 RTPSVVKANMLQP
+68 RAPSVVKANMLQP
-81 LRSSIYAFKT
+81 LRASIYAFKT
-91 DFVVAGWIARLK
+91 DFVVASWIARLK
-103 PAELDAARAQLASA
+103 PDELDAARAELAAA
-117 GFPNP
+117 GFSNP
-122 AIRSDDDKPLG
+122 AIRNFDDAPLDSRSTGKPL
-133 TGAPDQPID
+133 D
-142 VLMDVEPRNKE
+142 VLMDVEPRNAE
-153 TAGLAG
+153 TMAFPG
-159 RSYDQHPILGPM
+159 RALDGQPILGPT
-171 LAQAMDSGKPVA
+171 LAQALADGKPVA
-183 SDPLPLLR
+183 SDPIILLR
-191 SDGPIGLVLAAP
+191 PGGPVGLVLASP
-203 VLQEGEA
+203 VLQEGDTA
-210 QPAGF
+210 PAGF

-238 LRDPR
+238 LKDPR
-243 NPEVE
+243 DNNGE
-248 LIANHQGSV
+248 LIADRQGIVTARTV
-257 SSRLTAAD
+257 SPQ
-265 GPPPSMVRTV
+265 GPAPSMLRTV

-286 YAKTNAVK
+286 YAKTNAGI
-294 RAEETAVVVA
+294 RAQQTAAVVA

-311 AIICGL
+311 GIVCGL

-369 HGSDIDVA
+369 HGSDVDIA

-445 SHSDEGL
+445 SHTDEGL

-463 HWDVTGEEPD
+463 HWDVSGEEPD

-482 FNTSEATRRA
+482 FNTSAATRRE

-523 YELTAPMETVVDMTE
+523 YELTAPMETVIDMTE
-538 RDRTEQFA
+538 RDRTEQLS
-546 IAPRRAAM
+546 APV
-554 TGQPSSLRKQALPY
+554 K
-568 HAMSEVGKGWS
+568 KG
-579 DADYHNDWGY
+579 
-589 GPACAGTTNINRSS
+589 R
-603 ASAATQSTP
+603 
-612 QSKLEVL
+612 
-619 RRLRSS
+619 
-625 Q
+625 

>member
-1 MVRLGFIIGFIATIG
+1 VVRLGFIIGFIALIG

-27 HEQELTV
+27 HDQELAIE
-34 NGIAIARAIDVHAS
+34 GIALARAIDVHAS

-68 RTPSVVKANMLQP
+68 RAPSVVKANMLQP

-91 DFVVAGWIARLK
+91 DFVIASWIARLR
-103 PAELDAARAQLASA
+103 PNELDSARVELAGA
-117 GFPNP
+117 GFSNP
-122 AIRSDDDKPLG
+122 TIRNFDGKPLDSK
-133 TGAPDQPID
+133 TLNQPIN
-142 VLMDVEPRNKE
+142 VIMDVEPRNAE
-153 TAGLAG
+153 TKTFPG
-159 RSYDQHPILGPM
+159 RALDQAPTVGAM
-171 LAQAMDSGKPVA
+171 LARAMVEGKPVA

-191 SDGPIGLVLAAP
+191 SDGPMGLQLAAP
-203 VLQEGEA
+203 VVPEGA
-210 QPAGF
+210 SAPAGF

-238 LRDPR
+238 LKDPR
-243 NPEVE
+243 SPDGE
-248 LIANHQGSV
+248 LIANDQGV
-257 SSRLTAAD
+257 VTPRIAAAD
-265 GPPPSMVRTV
+265 WPPPSATRTV
-275 TFGGRDWSLGY
+275 TFGNRDWSLSY
-286 YAKTNAVK
+286 YAKTNATK
-294 RAEETAVVVA
+294 RAEQTAA
-304 AIGLALT
+304 IAGTIGLALT
-311 AIICGL
+311 VIVCGL

-369 HGSDIDVA
+369 HGADIDVA

-452 SLVGKHPHIVA
+452 SLVGKHPHIVVKWEITSA
-463 HWDVTGEEPD
+463 DPEAV
-473 TIFHFRWEE
+473 FNFRWEE
-482 FNTSEATRRA
+482 FNTSEATRRP

-510 GVSKRYF
+510 GASKRYF
-517 TDVSYV
+517 TETSYV
-523 YELTAPMETVVDMTE
+523 YELTAPMATVVDMTE
-538 RDRTEQFA
+538 RDRTERF
-546 IAPRRAAM
+546 R
-554 TGQPSSLRKQALPY
+554 
-568 HAMSEVGKGWS
+568 
-579 DADYHNDWGY
+579 
-589 GPACAGTTNINRSS
+589 
-603 ASAATQSTP
+603 
-612 QSKLEVL
+612 
-619 RRLRSS
+619 
-625 Q
+625 